1 MNPHRLKAYFYLLI
15 VVAIWGIAG
24 PIIKLTLGVVPWDI
38 LLLYRFFIT
47 SIVFIPF
54 IHKQDF
60 HPLKKGNIF
69 FLAFIYMIFN
79 TTIGFALLFAGTAR
93 TSLLSMNLI
102 SLFGPILTIF
112 GGYFF
117 LKDKISWIEKIGMGI
132 TFFGSL
138 LLIVEPLTKSDGVQG
153 EIGGNIMIIGSLI
166 AGAISAVLLKE
177 LLRKGV
183 NAVFLANIGFVV
195 GLLTMIPIA
204 LHFHSLTNIITTVS
218 TIPLKYH
225 LGIVYLAVF
234 SGTIAYSLNNIA
246 QKSIEVSELAVFSY
260 LYPIISAVLAVWF
273 LKEHMTSLAYFGA
286 GVTMVG
292 IFITEIKRRAH
303 RVGLAESRKRRYN

>member
-38 LLLYRFFIT
+38 LLLYRFFI
-47 SIVFIPF
+47 SSLVFIPF
-54 IHKQDF
+54 IHKKDF
-60 HPLKKGNIF
+60 HPLKNTKILL
-69 FLAFIYMIFN
+69 LAFIYMIFN

-93 TSLLSMNLI
+93 TSLVSMNLI
-102 SLFGPILTIF
+102 SLFGPILTIL

-117 LKDKISWIEKIGMGI
+117 LKDRIPWIEKIGMSI

-138 LLIVEPLTKSDGVQG
+138 LLIIEPLIKLDGTQG
-153 EIGGNIMIIGSLI
+153 EITGNIMIIGSLI

-183 NAVFLANIGFVV
+183 GAIFLANIGFVV
-195 GLLTMIPIA
+195 GFLTMIPIA
-204 LHFHSLTNIITTVS
+204 LHFHQPSEIVDAISKMTLF
-218 TIPLKYH
+218 YH
-225 LGIVYLAVF
+225 LGIIYLAVF

-246 QKSIEVSELAVFSY
+246 QKSIEVSELAVFNY

-273 LKEHMTSLAYFGA
+273 LKEQMTSLAYFGA
-286 GVTMVG
+286 GVTLVG

-303 RVGLAESRKRRYN
+303 HTGLAESRKRRYN

>member
-54 IHKQDF
+54 IHKKDF
-60 HPLKKGNIF
+60 HPLKNTKIL

-79 TTIGFALLFAGTAR
+79 TTIGFSLLFAGTAR

-102 SLFGPILTIF
+102 SLFGPILTIL

-117 LKDKISWIEKIGMGI
+117 LKDKISWLEKTGMSI
-132 TFFGSL
+132 TFLGSL
-138 LLIVEPLTKSDGVQG
+138 LLIAEPLIQFNGTQG
-153 EIGGNIMIIGSLI
+153 ELLGNIMIIGSLVAGTI
-166 AGAISAVLLKE
+166 AAIILKE

-183 NAVFLANIGFVV
+183 DATFLANAGFIV
-195 GLLTMIPIA
+195 GFLTMIPIA
-204 LHFHSLTNIITTVS
+204 LSFHPLPNILY
-218 TIPLKYH
+218 TIYHIPFRYH
-225 LGIVYLAVF
+225 LGVVYLAVF
-234 SGTIAYSLNNIA
+234 SGSIAYTLNNIA
-246 QKSIEVSELAVFSY
+246 QKSIEVSEVAVFSY
-260 LYPIISAVLAVWF
+260 LYPIISAILAVWF
-273 LKEHMTSLAYFGA
+273 LKEQMTSLAYFGA
-286 GVTMVG
+286 GVTLVG
-292 IFITEIKRRAH
+292 IFITEIKRRTKT
-303 RVGLAESRKRRYN
+303 RN